1 MSDDLT
7 PQQIQ
12 QVNSIMHYYHRMKS
26 GDTFAR
32 KVIFFLG
39 VAMDMKLL
47 VNEAFLYGVD
57 PNIETDIRIRKA
69 VLRCGF
75 TL

>member
-1 MSDDLT
+1 MSDLT
-7 PQQIQ
+7 TKEIQ
-12 QVNSIMHYYHRMKS
+12 QVNSIMDYYHRMKS

-39 VAMDMKLL
+39 VAMDTELL
-47 VNEAFLYGVD
+47 VNEALLYGVD